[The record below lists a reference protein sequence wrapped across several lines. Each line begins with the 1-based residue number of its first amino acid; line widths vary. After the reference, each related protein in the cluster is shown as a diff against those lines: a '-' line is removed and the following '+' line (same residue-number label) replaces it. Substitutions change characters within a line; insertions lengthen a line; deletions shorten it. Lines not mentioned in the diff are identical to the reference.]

1 MRPANMVTAVAD
13 VLAGMAIAGFFTIWI
28 PDQSYLQSIFLLCMS
43 TACLYAGGVVF
54 NDVFDAELDKVE
66 RPERAIPSAVVSKRN
81 AIQLG
86 AFLLTLGFSC
96 AAFVNFT
103 AGILAAAILV
113 LALVYDKWGKHQRF
127 LGPLNMGLCRGLNL
141 LLGISVIPQVLANW
155 WFISCIPIVYI
166 ASITMIS
173 RGEVYGSK
181 RTPLQFAA
189 VLYALVIASILYF
202 SFIEGTIIFA
212 IAFLSL
218 FAWMI
223 FKPLINAIQEPSG
236 PNIGKSVKVGVI
248 ALILMNASWAA
259 TAGALYIALIIL
271 LLLPLS
277 IWLGKKFAVT

>member
-1 MRPANMVTAVAD
+1 
-13 VLAGMAIAGFFTIWI
+13 
-28 PDQSYLQSIFLLCMS
+28 
-43 TACLYAGGVVF
+43 
-54 NDVFDAELDKVE
+54 
-66 RPERAIPSAVVSKRN
+66 
-81 AIQLG
+81 
-86 AFLLTLGFSC
+86 
-96 AAFVNFT
+96 
-103 AGILAAAILV
+103 
-113 LALVYDKWGKHQRF
+113 
-127 LGPLNMGLCRGLNL
+127 
-141 LLGISVIPQVLANW
+141 
-155 WFISCIPIVYI
+155 
-166 ASITMIS
+166 MIS